1 MALVE
6 SIESVEIELIHGFR
20 NQSYRKQF
28 KPFKIHSLF
37 AMADLKIH
45 WDTDSQNRPEIKQ
58 NIYIFRNN
66 ITDTVLFPK
75 K

>member
-6 SIESVEIELIHGFR
+6 NIKSVEIELIHGFG

-28 KPFKIHSLF
+28 KPFKICSLF
-37 AMADLKIH
+37 AMADLEIQ
-45 WDTDSQNRPEIKQ
+45 TQNRPEIKQ
-58 NIYIFRNN
+58 NICIFRNHVTG
-66 ITDTVLFPK
+66 IVLFPK